1 MEPIFSLSYDRRILE
16 ADGSHRTV
24 RMEDHAYGLWRTV
37 KGETPRP
44 AALVTANDLTPAEHL
59 AMQAAAQ
66 AHVDSS
72 ISKTINV
79 PENLP
84 FEAFRSVY
92 EEAYRLGLKGC
103 TTFRPNAVTGSI
115 LSARTEEDK
124 SCPSCGSFDMTAREG
139 CTTCLSCGFAVCG

>member
-1 MEPIFSLSYDRRILE
+1 MRSLLRPPILGMVLTALLSFWTAPGPGSVAMAQDLASGHLE
-16 ADGSHRTV
+16 WGGNAGQR
-24 RMEDHAYGLWRTV
+24 
-37 KGETPRP
+37 
-44 AALVTANDLTPAEHL
+44 
-59 AMQAAAQ
+59 
-66 AHVDSS
+66 
-72 ISKTINV
+72 
-79 PENLP
+79 
-84 FEAFRSVY
+84 FRNVY